1 MYKMDKIDFSCENV
15 FKLVVYGM
23 AAYVTLRI
31 IQDNCDIGLGG
42 FFRSVEGF
50 AMGQAPLSNQLAHT
64 VSGGVAASEE
74 DHNAGPMTVQGL
86 GRTPST
92 CYPQPAL
99 KAEDLLPKE
108 DSQAIKEFNIAKP
121 AGEGILQ
128 GVNML
133 DAGFHVGVNTIG
145 QSLRNANRQ
154 LRSEPPNP
162 QVQVRPWQMSS
173 IGPDLMRRPLEDG
186 EGCAADQAQGNLWKP
201 GSAPG
206 GSEPVGTEAGA

>member
-1 MYKMDKIDFSCENV
+1 MNCENMLYL
-15 FKLVVYGM
+15 FGYLVL
-23 AAYVTLRI
+23 AYVTLKI
-31 IQDNCDIGLGG
+31 LQDNCDIGLGG
-42 FFRSVEGF
+42 VFRTLEGIDN
-50 AMGQAPLSNQLAHT
+50 AAP
-64 VSGGVAASEE
+64 VSGVAASEPLGQNE
-74 DHNAGPMTVQGL
+74 GQMNVTGL

-108 DSQAIKEFNIAKP
+108 DSDAIKEFNIAKP
-121 AGEGILQ
+121 AGDGILS

-133 DAGFHVGVNTIG
+133 DAGFHVGVNTVG

-162 QVQVRPWQMSS
+162 QVNVSPWLMST

-186 EGCAADQAQGNLWKP
+186 DGCAADGADGNLWKP
-201 GSAPG
+201 GQADPQQG
-206 GSEPVGTEAGA
+206 VTA

>member
-1 MYKMDKIDFSCENV
+1 MDLNCENV
-15 FKLVVYGM
+15 FKLVVYGIGIY
-23 AAYVTLRI
+23 AVLRI
-31 IQDNCDIGLGG
+31 IQDNCDIGLGD
-42 FFRSVEGF
+42 FFKSVEGF
-50 AMGQAPLSNQLAHT
+50 VGTEAVQA
-64 VSGGVAASEE
+64 VSGGIAASEDLSNNE
-74 DHNAGPMTVQGL
+74 QPLSAPQVVKGL
-86 GRTPST
+86 GRTPSS

-108 DSQAIKEFNIAKP
+108 DSQAIQEFNIAKP

-133 DAGFHVGVNTIG
+133 DSGFHVGVNTVG

-162 QVQVRPWQMSS
+162 QVQVSPWQMSS

-186 EGCAADQAQGNLWKP
+186 EGCAADHAQGNLWKP
-201 GSAPG
+201 GSEAQAAA
-206 GSEPVGTEAGA
+206 PVGA

>member
-1 MYKMDKIDFSCENV
+1 MDLNCENV

-31 IQDNCDIGLGG
+31 IQDNCDIGLGN
-42 FFRSVEGF
+42 FFKSVEGI
-50 AMGQAPLSNQLAHT
+50 ANSSDSDAASHSDKKHAHT
-64 VSGGVAASEE
+64 VHHPSDGIAASEKLGS
-74 DHNAGPMTVQGL
+74 NSGPQVVQGL

-128 GVNML
+128 GINML

-154 LRSEPPNP
+154 LRAEPPNP
-162 QVQVRPWQMSS
+162 QVQVSPWMMSS
-173 IGPDLMRRPLEDG
+173 IGPDLLRRPLEDG
-186 EGCAADQAQGNLWKP
+186 EGCTADLAEGNLWKP
-201 GSAPG
+201 GSK
-206 GSEPVGTEAGA
+206 

>member
-1 MYKMDKIDFSCENV
+1 MDMNCENM
-15 FKLVVYGM
+15 LYLLAYVVLT
-23 AAYVTLRI
+23 YVTLKI

-42 FFRSVEGF
+42 LLGSPEGF
-50 AMGQAPLSNQLAHT
+50 TGSQESD
-64 VSGGVAASEE
+64 GVLASESLGRNE
-74 DHNAGPMTVQGL
+74 GPASVQGL

-92 CYPQPAL
+92 CYPQPEL

-108 DSQAIKEFNIAKP
+108 DSAAIKEFNIAKP
-121 AGEGILQ
+121 AGDGILS

-133 DAGFHVGVNTIG
+133 DAGFHVGVNTVG

-162 QVQVRPWQMSS
+162 QVNVSPWLMST

-186 EGCAADQAQGNLWKP
+186 DGCAADGSDGNLWKP
-201 GSAPG
+201 GQADPQQVLTAG
-206 GSEPVGTEAGA
+206 G

>member
-1 MYKMDKIDFSCENV
+1 MDLTCENV

-42 FFRSVEGF
+42 FFKSVEGF
-50 AMGQAPLSNQLAHT
+50 ATGKDASKHAAHP
-64 VSGGVAASEE
+64 VSGGIAAAESSGN
-74 DHNAGPMTVQGL
+74 NAGPQVVQGL

-133 DAGFHVGVNTIG
+133 DAGFHVGVNTVG
-145 QSLRNANRQ
+145 QSLRNANQQ
-154 LRSEPPNP
+154 LRAEPPNP
-162 QVQVRPWQMSS
+162 QVQVSPWMMSS
-173 IGPDLMRRPLEDG
+173 IGPDLLRRPLEDG
-186 EGCAADQAQGNLWKP
+186 EGCAVDQAEGNLWKP
-201 GSAPG
+201 GSSTAQT
-206 GSEPVGTEAGA
+206 EPVGA

>member
-1 MYKMDKIDFSCENV
+1 MYKMDLNCENV

-23 AAYVTLRI
+23 AAYITLKI

-42 FFRSVEGF
+42 IFRSIEGF
-50 AMGQAPLSNQLAHT
+50 AIDGPVGSQAGAPLS
-64 VSGGVAASEE
+64 GGVVASEE
-74 DHNAGPMTVQGL
+74 LGSNSGPQVVQGL

-108 DSQAIKEFNIAKP
+108 DSEAIKEFNIAKP

-133 DAGFHVGVNTIG
+133 DAGFHVGVNSVG
-145 QSLRNANRQ
+145 QSLRNANQQ
-154 LRSEPPNP
+154 LRAEPPNP
-162 QVQVRPWQMSS
+162 QVQVSPWMMSS
-173 IGPDLMRRPLEDG
+173 IGPDLLRRPLEDG
-186 EGCAADQAQGNLWKP
+186 EGCAVDPAQGNLWKP
-201 GSAPG
+201 GSSG
-206 GSEPVGTEAGA
+206 NGSEPVGA